1 MGLMIVGFG
10 LKDSIFAVVD
20 IQYGEIQRYD
30 GTVIMAEGASEKE
43 KGEAFYS
50 LIRAKTMWDKY
61 HNMGNEKMFQSMV
74 DDEII
79 EKFNLT
85 EESASQVRMMAFS
98 FASNSVKREEQLKRD
113 LLLYGGVK

>member
-43 KGEAFYS
+43 KGEVAQM
-50 LIRAKTMWDKY
+50 LGKKQ
-61 HNMGNEKMFQSMV
+61 K
-74 DDEII
+74 
-79 EKFNLT
+79 
-85 EESASQVRMMAFS
+85 
-98 FASNSVKREEQLKRD
+98 
-113 LLLYGGVK
+113 

>member
-43 KGEAFYS
+43 KGEVAQM
-50 LIRAKTMWDKY
+50 LGKET
-61 HNMGNEKMFQSMV
+61 EV
-74 DDEII
+74 DDAMEGILMCRKI
-79 EKFNLT
+79 K
-85 EESASQVRMMAFS
+85 
-98 FASNSVKREEQLKRD
+98 SNSRSL
-113 LLLYGGVK
+113 

>member
-43 KGEAFYS
+43 KGEVAQMLGKETEVDDAMEGILTQITIGNGSKWHDVYLDVPKDKKQFPEFVTLKERTTDRRYS
-50 LIRAKTMWDKY
+50 LD
-61 HNMGNEKMFQSMV
+61 EKKLF
-74 DDEII
+74 
-79 EKFNLT
+79 
-85 EESASQVRMMAFS
+85 
-98 FASNSVKREEQLKRD
+98 
-113 LLLYGGVK
+113 